1 MQLGMFHAG
10 ADDFRSGVVRLD
22 GVVGRGGMERYYANY
37 PSHGQRVHG
46 GRAGDALL
54 WAVSCA
60 GPDAS
65 QPCHGLII
73 SISLLLQKGQW

>member
-1 MQLGMFHAG
+1 MHLGMLHAE
-10 ADDFRSGVVRLD
+10 ADDFFGAGLVRLD

-37 PSHGQRVHG
+37 PSHWQCVHG

-60 GPDAS
+60 GLNVS
-65 QPCHGLII
+65 QTCHGLII
-73 SISLLLQKGQW
+73 FINLLLP